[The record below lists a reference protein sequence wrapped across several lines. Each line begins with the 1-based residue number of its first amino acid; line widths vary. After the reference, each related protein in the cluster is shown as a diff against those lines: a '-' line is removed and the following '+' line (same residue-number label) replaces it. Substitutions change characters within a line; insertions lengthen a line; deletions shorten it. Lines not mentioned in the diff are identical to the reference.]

1 MDLDQY
7 IRFLMALLFV
17 VALIMVVAWVLR
29 RAGMA
34 GGRVR
39 GRGRQRRLSVVEALP
54 IDAKRRLVLVRRDD
68 REHLILLSAN
78 GDLLLDSAPAAGFD
92 TALVQSGLVQS
103 APRPDGTG
111 RPDIPPLQGNA
122 DSAGAGPR

>member
-78 GDLLLDSAPAAGFD
+78 GDLLVDSTPAAGFD
-92 TALVQSGLVQS
+92 SALVQSAQRQDGT
-103 APRPDGTG
+103 ARPDF
-111 RPDIPPLQGNA
+111 PPLQGNA
-122 DSAGAGPR
+122 NSAGAGPR

>member
-17 VALIMVVAWVLR
+17 VALIMVVAWVMR

-34 GGRVR
+34 GGTVR
-39 GRGRQRRLSVVEALP
+39 GRSRQRRLSVVEALP
-54 IDAKRRLVLVRRDD
+54 IDAKRRLILVRRDD

-78 GDLLLDSAPAAGFD
+78 GDLLVDSAPAGGFD
-92 TALVQSGLVQS
+92 AALAGTADSPAAS
-103 APRPDGTG
+103 AP
-111 RPDIPPLQGNA
+111 
-122 DSAGAGPR
+122 AGSQPR

>member
-29 RAGMA
+29 RIGMA
-34 GGRVR
+34 GGMPGKAAR
-39 GRGRQRRLSVVEALP
+39 GRARQRRLSVVEALP
-54 IDAKRRLVLVRRDD
+54 IDAKRRLLLVRRDD

-78 GDLLLDSAPAAGFD
+78 GDLLVDSAPAGGFD
-92 TALVQSGLVQS
+92 SAMAHNATAHSDAAAES
-103 APRPDGTG
+103 H
-111 RPDIPPLQGNA
+111 
-122 DSAGAGPR
+122 GAGSDGR